1 MASSIS
7 SLGLG
12 SDGVLSYDII
22 DKLKAVDEKTQLD
35 PIDAK
40 LTTNQSKKTDL
51 SVLTTLT
58 ASLKSVTST
67 LADEMS
73 YLKRTTTV
81 SNT

>member
-22 DKLKAVDEKTQLD
+22 DKLRAVDEKAQLD

-40 LTTNQSKKTDL
+40 LTTNQSKQTDL

-58 ASLKSVTST
+58 ASLKSETST

-73 YLKRTTTV
+73 YL
-81 SNT
+81 